1 MQTAETALRV
11 SRGPG
16 RRVSH
21 VRVSECAVH
30 VYGRGEHDAEY
41 QEENRA
47 GGRNG
52 HGPKETVKIEQV
64 CVIELGGS

>member
-1 MQTAETALRV
+1 
-11 SRGPG
+11 
-16 RRVSH
+16 VSH